1 MGNVKRAHMVSRS
14 YLRAWAD
21 SRNRVD
27 VLDIEQGRGFT
38 SAIGSATVVSYAYDP
53 AVLTHDLER
62 EFSGIESNGAPAIA
76 KLRHGHQLSRD
87 EMKDMTAFLDM
98 HLERGRYADQTG
110 IRTPAVLVKTDGSA
124 EDAQFNLGDRLLLS
138 RYMEGA
144 VRLAALGVEQ
154 WPWEVREARSLA
166 TGDGAVLLWR
176 EKPGAEISVVTFPL
190 SPTQLLVIGTGYEVQ
205 APLNTLLAEH
215 SRRWIVGTVG
225 SLVKDQA
232 AVIAGIRRAEPGQDY
247 SAGSVERSL

>member
-138 RYMEGA
+138 RYME
-144 VRLAALGVEQ
+144 EQ
-154 WPWEVREARSLA
+154 FDWPRSASSSGRGKCEKREASP
-166 TGDGAVLLWR
+166 R
-176 EKPGAEISVVTFPL
+176 EMAQSFYG
-190 SPTQLLVIGTGYEVQ
+190 
-205 APLNTLLAEH
+205 
-215 SRRWIVGTVG
+215 
-225 SLVKDQA
+225 
-232 AVIAGIRRAEPGQDY
+232 
-247 SAGSVERSL
+247 ERSPAPRSQS